1 MIGNKQVNAAKLSSG
16 LYIVATP
23 IGAARDITLRALDI
37 LGAADIIA
45 AEDTR
50 NTRKLMDIHGVQ
62 LGARKLV
69 SYHDHN
75 GHERRPF
82 LLEAL
87 KAGKSVALVSDA
99 GTPLLADPGYHLAQ
113 YVRDAGHKVATAPG
127 ASALLAALC
136 VAGQPT
142 DKFFF
147 AGFAPNKTKARFD
160 YFKSLGAVPSTL
172 VFYESPKRLAKSL
185 KDMISAFGGGRA
197 ATVCRELTKKFEE
210 ARPGTLQELA
220 DYYAQADTPKG
231 EIVIVVGPPVKT
243 EVTQE
248 EIDQALL
255 TALKDFRVKDAAK
268 HVSEQLGISR
278 NQAYERALELKKD
291 DTANVI
297 S

>member
-50 NTRKLMDIHGVQ
+50 NTRKLMDIHDIQ
-62 LGARKLV
+62 LGTRKLI

-99 GTPLLADPGYHLAQ
+99 GTPLLADPGYHLVQ

-160 YFKSLGAVPSTL
+160 YYKSIGAVPSTL

-185 KDMISAFGGGRA
+185 KDMVSAFGGARV

-210 ARPGTLQELA
+210 TRSSTLQELS
-220 DYYAQADTPKG
+220 DYYSQADTPKG

-243 EVTQE
+243 KVTQE

-255 TALKDFRVKDAAK
+255 TALKEFRVKDAARY
-268 HVSEQLGISR
+268 VSEKMGISR

-291 DTANVI
+291 G
-297 S
+297 

>member
-1 MIGNKQVNAAKLSSG
+1 MSAAKLSSG
-16 LYIVATP
+16 LYIVSTP

-37 LGAADIIA
+37 LAAADIIA

-50 NTRKLMDIHGVQ
+50 NTRKLMDIHGIN
-62 LGARKLV
+62 LGGRKLI

-147 AGFAPNKTKARFD
+147 AGFAPNKTKARVD
-160 YFKSLGAVPSTL
+160 YFKSLGAVASTL
-172 VFYESPKRLAKSL
+172 VFYESPKRLTKSL
-185 KDMISAFGGGRA
+185 KDMVSAFGGERP

-210 ARPGTLQELA
+210 ARPGSLQELV
-220 DYYAQADTPKG
+220 DYYSQTNTPKG
-231 EIVIVVGPPVKT
+231 EIVIVVGPPPKIQM
-243 EVTQE
+243 TQDD
-248 EIDQALL
+248 IDQALL

-291 DTANVI
+291 GEANI
-297 S
+297 LS

>member
-1 MIGNKQVNAAKLSSG
+1 
-16 LYIVATP
+16 
-23 IGAARDITLRALDI
+23 LRALDI
-37 LGAADIIA
+37 LGTADIIA

-50 NTRKLMDIHGVQ
+50 NTRKLMDIHGIQ
-62 LGARKLV
+62 LGTRKLV

-147 AGFAPNKTKARFD
+147 AGFAPNKTKARLD

-185 KDMISAFGGGRA
+185 KDMVSAFGSARA

-220 DYYAQADTPKG
+220 GYYAQAGAPKG

-291 DTANVI
+291 GSANII

>member
-1 MIGNKQVNAAKLSSG
+1 MSAAKLSPG
-16 LYIVATP
+16 LYIVSTP

-37 LGAADIIA
+37 LAAADIIA

-50 NTRKLMDIHGVQ
+50 NTRKLMDIHGVT
-62 LGARKLV
+62 LGGRKLI

-75 GHERRPF
+75 GYERRPY

-87 KAGKSVALVSDA
+87 EAGKSVALVSDA

-113 YVRDAGHKVATAPG
+113 YVRDAGYKVATAPG

-147 AGFAPNKTKARFD
+147 AGFAPHKTKARFD
-160 YFKSLGAVPSTL
+160 YFNSLRDVPSTL

-185 KDMISAFGGGRA
+185 ADMVRAYGGERA

-210 ARPGTLQELA
+210 ARPGMLQELA
-220 DYYAQADTPKG
+220 DHYAQADTPKG
-231 EIVIVVGPPVKT
+231 EIVIVVGPPVKRK
-243 EVTQE
+243 VTQGD
-248 EIDQALL
+248 IDRVLL
-255 TALKDFRVKDAAK
+255 TVLKDFKVKDAARL
-268 HVSEQLGISR
+268 VSEQIGISR

-291 DTANVI
+291 G
-297 S
+297 

>member
-1 MIGNKQVNAAKLSSG
+1 LIGNKQVSAAILSSG
-16 LYIVATP
+16 LYIVSTP

-50 NTRKLMDIHGVQ
+50 NTRKLMDIHGIG
-62 LGARKLV
+62 LGARKLI

-75 GHERRPF
+75 GHERRPY

-87 KAGKSVALVSDA
+87 EAGKSVALVSDA

-147 AGFAPNKTKARFD
+147 AGFAPNKTKARVD

-185 KDMISAFGGGRA
+185 KDMVNAFGGERS

-210 ARPGTLQELA
+210 ARPGTLHDLA
-220 DYYAQADTPKG
+220 DYYVQSATPKG
-231 EIVIVVGPPVKT
+231 EIVVVVGPPTKKAVT
-243 EVTQE
+243 EDD
-248 EIDQALL
+248 INRALL
-255 TALKDFRVKDAAK
+255 TALKEFRVKDAAK

-278 NQAYERALELKKD
+278 NQAYERALELKK
-291 DTANVI
+291 NG
-297 S
+297 

>member
-50 NTRKLMDIHGVQ
+50 NTRKLMDIHDIQ
-62 LGARKLV
+62 LGTRKLI

-99 GTPLLADPGYHLAQ
+99 GTPLLADPGYHLVQ

-160 YFKSLGAVPSTL
+160 YYKSIGAVPSTL

-185 KDMISAFGGGRA
+185 KDMVSAFGGARA

-210 ARPGTLQELA
+210 ARSSTLQELA
-220 DYYAQADTPKG
+220 DHYAQAGSPKG

-243 EVTQE
+243 EVKQE

-255 TALKDFRVKDAAK
+255 TALKEFRVKDAARY
-268 HVSEQLGISR
+268 VSEKMGISR
-278 NQAYERALELKKD
+278 NQAYERALELKK
-291 DTANVI
+291 NG
-297 S
+297 

>member
-50 NTRKLMDIHGVQ
+50 NTRKLMDIHGIQ
-62 LGARKLV
+62 LGTRKLI

-99 GTPLLADPGYHLAQ
+99 GTPLLADPGYHLVQ

-160 YFKSLGAVPSTL
+160 YYKSIGAVPSTL

-185 KDMISAFGGGRA
+185 KDMVSAFGGARA

-210 ARPGTLQELA
+210 TRSSTLQELS
-220 DYYAQADTPKG
+220 DYYSQADTPKG

-243 EVTQE
+243 EVKQE

-255 TALKDFRVKDAAK
+255 TALKEFRVKDAARY
-268 HVSEQLGISR
+268 VSEQMGVSR

-291 DTANVI
+291 D
-297 S
+297 

>member
-1 MIGNKQVNAAKLSSG
+1 VSAAKLSPG
-16 LYIVATP
+16 LYIVSTP

-37 LGAADIIA
+37 LAVADIIA

-50 NTRKLMDIHGVQ
+50 NTRKLMDIHGVA
-62 LGARKLV
+62 LGGRKLI

-75 GHERRPF
+75 GHERRPY

-87 KAGKSVALVSDA
+87 EAGKSVALVSDA

-147 AGFAPNKTKARFD
+147 AGFVPHKTKARFD
-160 YFKSLGAVPSTL
+160 YFNSLHDVPSTL

-185 KDMISAFGGGRA
+185 ADMVRAYGGVRA

-220 DYYAQADTPKG
+220 DHYAQADTPKG
-231 EIVIVVGPPVKT
+231 EVVIVLGPPVKR
-243 EVTQE
+243 EVTQDD
-248 EIDQALL
+248 IDQALL
-255 TALKDFRVKDAAK
+255 TVLKDFKVKDAARL
-268 HVSEQLGISR
+268 VSEQIGISR

-291 DTANVI
+291 G
-297 S
+297 

>member
-1 MIGNKQVNAAKLSSG
+1 MSAAKLSPG
-16 LYIVATP
+16 LYIVSTP
-23 IGAARDITLRALDI
+23 IGAARDITLHALDI
-37 LGAADIIA
+37 LGTADIIA

-50 NTRKLMDIHGVQ
+50 NTRKLMDIHGVA
-62 LGARKLV
+62 LGTRKLI

-75 GHERRPF
+75 GAEKRPY

-113 YVRDAGHKVATAPG
+113 YVRDAGFKVATAPG

-147 AGFAPNKTKARFD
+147 AGFSSNKTKARKD
-160 YFKSLGAVPSTL
+160 YFHSLDKVPSTL
-172 VFYESPKRLAKSL
+172 VFYESPKRLAKCL
-185 KDMISAFGGGRA
+185 NDMGTVFGVERK

-210 ARPGTLQELA
+210 TRVGTLFELA
-220 DYYAQADTPKG
+220 EFYATEPTPKG
-231 EIVIVVGPPVKT
+231 EIVIVLGPPIEKK
-243 EVTQE
+243 VTQA

-255 TALKDFRVKDAAK
+255 TVLKDLTVKDAAK
-268 HVSEQLGISR
+268 QIAQSFGISR
-278 NQAYERALELKKD
+278 NQAYMRALELKND
-291 DTANVI
+291 

>member
-1 MIGNKQVNAAKLSSG
+1 MSAAKLSPG
-16 LYIVATP
+16 LYIVSTP
-23 IGAARDITLRALDI
+23 IGAARDITLRALDV
-37 LGAADIIA
+37 LAVADIIA

-50 NTRKLMDIHGVQ
+50 NTRKLMDIHGVA
-62 LGARKLV
+62 LGGRKLI

-75 GHERRPF
+75 GHERRPY

-87 KAGKSVALVSDA
+87 EAGKSVALVSDA

-147 AGFAPNKTKARFD
+147 AGFTPHKTKARFD
-160 YFKSLGAVPSTL
+160 YYQSLSAVPSTL

-185 KDMISAFGGGRA
+185 GDMVKAYGGERA

-210 ARPGTLQELA
+210 ARKGSLQELV
-220 DYYAQADTPKG
+220 DYYAQANTPKG
-231 EIVIVVGPPVKT
+231 EIVVVLGPPVKT
-243 EVTQE
+243 EATQDD
-248 EIDQALL
+248 IDQALL
-255 TALKDFRVKDAAK
+255 TTLKGFRVKDAAK
-268 HVSEQLGISR
+268 MVAQEMGISR
-278 NQAYERALELKKD
+278 NQAYERALELKKND
-291 DTANVI
+291 
-297 S
+297 

>member
-1 MIGNKQVNAAKLSSG
+1 MSAAKLSPG
-16 LYIVATP
+16 LYIVSTP

-37 LGAADIIA
+37 LAVADIIA

-50 NTRKLMDIHGVQ
+50 NTRKLMDIHGVA
-62 LGARKLV
+62 LGGRKLI

-75 GHERRPF
+75 GHERRPY

-87 KAGKSVALVSDA
+87 EAGKSVALVSDA

-147 AGFAPNKTKARFD
+147 AGFVPHKTKARFD
-160 YFKSLGAVPSTL
+160 YFNSLHDVPSTL

-185 KDMISAFGGGRA
+185 ADMVRAYGGVRA

-220 DYYAQADTPKG
+220 DHYAQADTPKG
-231 EIVIVVGPPVKT
+231 EVVIVLGPPVKR
-243 EVTQE
+243 EVTQDD
-248 EIDQALL
+248 IDQALL
-255 TALKDFRVKDAAK
+255 TVLKDFKVKDAARL
-268 HVSEQLGISR
+268 VSEQIGISR

-291 DTANVI
+291 G
-297 S
+297 

>member
-1 MIGNKQVNAAKLSSG
+1 MSAAKLSSG
-16 LYIVATP
+16 LYIVSTP

-37 LGAADIIA
+37 LAAADIIA

-50 NTRKLMDIHGVQ
+50 NTRKLMDIHGIS
-62 LGARKLV
+62 LGGRKLI

-87 KAGKSVALVSDA
+87 KAGKSIALVSDA

-147 AGFAPNKTKARFD
+147 AGFAPNKTKARLE
-160 YFKSLGAVPSTL
+160 YFKSLGDIASTL
-172 VFYESPKRLAKSL
+172 VFYESPKRLTKSL
-185 KDMISAFGGGRA
+185 KDMVSAFGGERS

-210 ARPGTLQELA
+210 ARPGSLQELV
-220 DYYAQADTPKG
+220 DYYSQTNTPKG
-231 EIVIVVGPPVKT
+231 EIVIVVGPPPKIQM
-243 EVTQE
+243 TQDD
-248 EIDQALL
+248 IDQALL

-291 DTANVI
+291 G
-297 S
+297 

>member
-50 NTRKLMDIHGVQ
+50 NTRKLMDIHGIQ
-62 LGARKLV
+62 LGVRKLI

-99 GTPLLADPGYHLAQ
+99 GTPLLADPGYHLVK

-160 YFKSLGAVPSTL
+160 YYISIGAVPSTL

-185 KDMISAFGGGRA
+185 KDMVSAFGGARA

-210 ARPGTLQELA
+210 ARSSTLQELA
-220 DYYAQADTPKG
+220 DHYAQAGSPKG

-243 EVTQE
+243 EVKQE

-255 TALKDFRVKDAAK
+255 TALKEFRVKDAARY
-268 HVSEQLGISR
+268 VSEQMGVSR

-291 DTANVI
+291 D
-297 S
+297 

>member
-1 MIGNKQVNAAKLSSG
+1 MSAAKLSPG
-16 LYIVATP
+16 LYIVSTP
-23 IGAARDITLRALDI
+23 IGAARDITLHALDI

-50 NTRKLMDIHGVQ
+50 NTRKLMDIHGVV
-62 LGARKLV
+62 LGGRKLV

-75 GHERRPF
+75 GAEKRPY
-82 LLEAL
+82 LLASL

-113 YVRDAGHKVATAPG
+113 YVRDAGYKVATAPG

-147 AGFAPNKTKARFD
+147 AGFSPNKTKARKD
-160 YFKSLGAVPSTL
+160 YFHTLDKVPATL
-172 VFYESPKRLAKSL
+172 VLYESPKRLAKCL
-185 KDMISAFGGGRA
+185 NDMVAVFGAERK

-210 ARPGTLQELA
+210 TRAGTLDQLA
-220 DYYAQADTPKG
+220 EHYANLPTPKG
-231 EIVIVVGPPVKT
+231 EIVIVLGPPVEKKA
-243 EVTQE
+243 TQD

-255 TALKDFRVKDAAK
+255 TVLKDFTVKDAARQ
-268 HVSEQLGISR
+268 VALSFGISR
-278 NQAYERALELKKD
+278 NRAYMRALELKD
-291 DTANVI
+291 DNQSDI
-297 S
+297 LS

>member
-1 MIGNKQVNAAKLSSG
+1 MSAAKLSSG
-16 LYIVATP
+16 LYIVSTP

-37 LGAADIIA
+37 LATADIIA

-50 NTRKLMDIHGVQ
+50 NTRKLMDIHGIN
-62 LGARKLV
+62 LGGRKLI

-82 LLEAL
+82 LLGAL
-87 KAGKSVALVSDA
+87 ETGKSVALVSDA
-99 GTPLLADPGYHLAQ
+99 GTPLLADPGYHLAK

-147 AGFAPNKTKARFD
+147 AGFAPNKTKARMD
-160 YFKSLGAVPSTL
+160 YFKSLGAIASTL

-185 KDMISAFGGGRA
+185 QDMVSVFGGERP

-210 ARPGTLQELA
+210 ARQGSLLELA
-220 DYYAQADTPKG
+220 DYYTKADTPKG
-231 EIVIVVGPPVKT
+231 EIVIVVGPPLKRQM
-243 EVTQE
+243 TQDD
-248 EIDQALL
+248 IDQALL
-255 TALKDFRVKDAAK
+255 TALKEFRVKDAAK

-278 NQAYERALELKKD
+278 NRAYERALELKKD
-291 DTANVI
+291 G
-297 S
+297 

>member
-1 MIGNKQVNAAKLSSG
+1 MIGNKQVDAAKLSSG

-50 NTRKLMDIHGVQ
+50 NTRKLMDIHDIQ
-62 LGARKLV
+62 LGTRKLI

-99 GTPLLADPGYHLAQ
+99 GTPLLADPGYHLVQ

-160 YFKSLGAVPSTL
+160 YYKSIGAVPSTL

-185 KDMISAFGGGRA
+185 KDMVSAFGGARV

-210 ARPGTLQELA
+210 TRSSTLQELS
-220 DYYAQADTPKG
+220 DYYSQADTPKG

-243 EVTQE
+243 KVTQE

-255 TALKDFRVKDAAK
+255 KALKEFRVKDAARY
-268 HVSEQLGISR
+268 VSEKMGISR

-291 DTANVI
+291 G
-297 S
+297 

>member
-1 MIGNKQVNAAKLSSG
+1 VSAAKLSPG
-16 LYIVATP
+16 LYIVSTP
-23 IGAARDITLRALDI
+23 IGAARDITLRALDV
-37 LGAADIIA
+37 LAVADIIA

-50 NTRKLMDIHGVQ
+50 NTRKLMDIHGVA
-62 LGARKLV
+62 LGGRKLI

-75 GHERRPF
+75 GHERRPY

-87 KAGKSVALVSDA
+87 EAGKSVALVSDA

-147 AGFAPNKTKARFD
+147 AGFAPHKTKARFD
-160 YFKSLGAVPSTL
+160 YYQSLGAVPSTL

-185 KDMISAFGGGRA
+185 GDMVKAYGGERA

-210 ARPGTLQELA
+210 ARKGSLQELV
-220 DYYAQADTPKG
+220 DYYAQANTPKG
-231 EIVIVVGPPVKT
+231 EIVVVLGPPVKT
-243 EVTQE
+243 EATQDD
-248 EIDQALL
+248 IDQALL
-255 TALKDFRVKDAAK
+255 TTLKGFRVKDAAK
-268 HVSEQLGISR
+268 MVAQEMGISR
-278 NQAYERALELKKD
+278 NQAYERALELKKND
-291 DTANVI
+291 
-297 S
+297 

>member
-16 LYIVATP
+16 LYIVSTP
-23 IGAARDITLRALDI
+23 IGAARDITLHALDI

-50 NTRKLMDIHGVQ
+50 NTRKLMDIHGIQ
-62 LGARKLV
+62 LGARKLI

-87 KAGKSVALVSDA
+87 KEGKSVALVSDA

-113 YVRDAGHKVATAPG
+113 YVRDAGYKVGTAPG

-147 AGFAPNKTKARFD
+147 AGFAPNKTKARSD

-172 VFYESPKRLAKSL
+172 VFYESPKRLAKCL
-185 KDMISAFGGGRA
+185 KDMVSAFGGGRA

-220 DYYAQADTPKG
+220 DHYTQAGAPKG
-231 EIVIVVGPPVKT
+231 EIVIVVGPLVKT
-243 EVTQE
+243 EVTQA

-278 NQAYERALELKKD
+278 NQAYERALELRKD
-291 DTANVI
+291 G
-297 S
+297 